1 MVNICSSKNFVSEME
16 SYLRQLLNSHPDA
29 DRPRLDVIL
38 VGDHPASLSYVHK
51 KRQTI
56 EAIGGLGAVHQFS
69 ESATAMEI
77 RSLILKL
84 NADHHCHG
92 ILLQLPLPA
101 HLEPHQLEL
110 INAIDPAKDVDG
122 LTDWQQQQLY
132 LNRPGLVPCTP
143 LGMLHFLLFLRNPQ
157 WSMEQLMGQLYP
169 DHPLIKATSVSVAVA
184 AERTHFQTLAGQQVL
199 VLGRSPLVGKPLVQL
214 LNQWDAT
221 VTWAHS
227 KTNLDRLKLGCR
239 EHHSFD
245 VVISAVGKANLIDES
260 WFSKQSPQLYL
271 DVGTNRWTDA
281 QGVSRLVGDIALS
294 AKSATGFDH
303 ITVTPVPGGVG
314 PLTVN
319 ALMWNLVSQW
329 GEGKMENGKF

>member
-1 MVNICSSKNFVSEME
+1 M
-16 SYLRQLLNSHPDA
+16 R
-29 DRPRLDVIL
+29 
-38 VGDHPASLSYVHK
+38 
-51 KRQTI
+51 
-56 EAIGGLGAVHQFS
+56 
-69 ESATAMEI
+69 
-77 RSLILKL
+77 
-84 NADHHCHG
+84 
-92 ILLQLPLPA
+92 
-101 HLEPHQLEL
+101 
-110 INAIDPAKDVDG
+110 
-122 LTDWQQQQLY
+122 
-132 LNRPGLVPCTP
+132 
-143 LGMLHFLLFLRNPQ
+143 
-157 WSMEQLMGQLYP
+157 QLYP
-169 DHPLIKATSVSVAVA
+169 DHPLINASSASVAK
-184 AERTHFQTLAGQQVL
+184 THFQTLARQQVL
-199 VLGRSPLVGKPLVQL
+199 VLGRSPLVGKPIVQL

-245 VVISAVGKANLIDES
+245 VVISAVGKDNLIDES

-271 DVGTNRWTDA
+271 DVGTNRWTDE

-329 GEGKMENGKF
+329 GKGKMENFKEDKKVSGLTNLRQEPFRPFEEVIKELKANKKL